1 MENFLKDLGFAARSL
16 RKNPAFAATALLTLA
31 LGIGV
36 STAIFSVVNA
46 VLLRPLPY
54 AAADRLVIAWGE
66 LRNRNVLNFP
76 FSPGDFRDLKEEANL
91 FEDFAGVTTGRA
103 QVTGDNGGEP
113 EQITNAGATPNIFRL
128 LGARVQLGRDF
139 TDKDAMPQPRP
150 PQAAPGA
157 PPAAAPATP
166 PLAFIAI
173 LSHEFWQRRY
183 GGDRGILGKSI
194 DVGGGRA
201 EVVGVLQPGFELLFP
216 PRAGLEKMPDIW
228 FALRID
234 YDNASRRDVF
244 LRVIG
249 RLKPGVTVAQGQAQ
263 AEAIAA
269 GFRKRFPIDETAGYH
284 IRIEGMHDDM
294 VSEVRPA
301 ILALMG
307 AVMFVLLIACANV
320 ANLLLVRSSAR
331 ERELAVRAALG
342 GSPWR
347 LVRQMFAESLLL
359 AGGGAAL
366 GLVLAFAG
374 IRVLM
379 AMAPANLPRLETVDL
394 DPLVLGFTIGCAV
407 ISALLF
413 GIIPALRASRPD
425 LADVLRASGRTPGL
439 GGGRLVRNGVVA
451 AEVALSFVLLIGS
464 GLMVRSFVA
473 LSHVDPGY
481 DPENVLTF
489 SLFNPRLR
497 QPQERAVFM
506 TRVHDR
512 LAGLPGVRAVTAA
525 SPFPLDGQLAN
536 ARYGTEEAAANPA
549 KFQQANTFIVY
560 PGYFEAMRTKLVAGR
575 TLQTVDN
582 RDSATV
588 VIIDTKLAARTFPGQ
603 DPVGK
608 RLLIRVR
615 TQEPEWFQ
623 VIGVVAHERHESLAA
638 DGKEQ
643 MFFADGLFG
652 HGVASTWAVRTS
664 TEPSSITGAVRA
676 AIKEID
682 PSLAIADVQP
692 YAHYVDRAMAPTRF
706 ALVLI
711 GIFAGIA
718 AILAAVGLYGVLSTL
733 VRMRTAEIGLRMA
746 FGAQQLSIMQL
757 IVGQGLRLSAVGIVI
772 GGAAALALTRTMR
785 SMLVQVSPTD
795 PVTFA
800 AIIVLFV
807 MIATLASWVPARRAA
822 NLDPTR
828 ALREE

>member
-1 MENFLKDLGFAARSL
+1 
-16 RKNPAFAATALLTLA
+16 
-31 LGIGV
+31 
-36 STAIFSVVNA
+36 
-46 VLLRPLPY
+46 
-54 AAADRLVIAWGE
+54 
-66 LRNRNVLNFP
+66 
-76 FSPGDFRDLKEEANL
+76 
-91 FEDFAGVTTGRA
+91 
-103 QVTGDNGGEP
+103 
-113 EQITNAGATPNIFRL
+113 
-128 LGARVQLGRDF
+128 VQLGRDF

-157 PPAAAPATP
+157 APAAPATP
-166 PLAFIAI
+166 PLPFIAI

-183 GGDRGILGKSI
+183 GGDRAILGKSI

-216 PRAGLEKMPDIW
+216 PRAGLEKMPDVW

-249 RLKPGVTVAQGQAQ
+249 RMKPGVTIAQAQ
-263 AEAIAA
+263 AQTEAIAA
-269 GFRKRFPIDETAGYH
+269 DFRRRFPIDETAGYH
-284 IRIEGMHDDM
+284 INVVGMHDDI

-301 ILALMG
+301 IIALMG
-307 AVMFVLLIACANV
+307 AVIFVLLIACANV

-359 AGGGAAL
+359 AAGGALL
-366 GLVLAFAG
+366 GLVLAWLG
-374 IRVLM
+374 TRLLV
-379 AMAPANLPRLETVDL
+379 AMAPANLPRLDTVDL
-394 DPLVLGFTIGCAV
+394 DPLVLGFTIACAG

-413 GIIPALRASRPD
+413 GVLPALRASRPD

-439 GGGRLVRNGVVA
+439 GAGRLLRSGVVA

-481 DPENVLTF
+481 NPANLLTF
-489 SLFNPRLR
+489 SLFNPRAR
-497 QPQERAVFM
+497 TPDERAVFM
-506 TRVHDR
+506 RRVHDR
-512 LAGLPGVRAVTAA
+512 LAAVPGVRAVTAA

-536 ARYGTEEAAANPA
+536 ARYGTEEAVANPA
-549 KFQQANTFIVY
+549 KFQQANTFVVY
-560 PGYFEAMRTKLVAGR
+560 PGYFDVMKTKLIAGR
-575 TLQTVDN
+575 TLEQGDD

-588 VIIDTKLAARTFPGQ
+588 VIIDTQLAAKTFPGQ
-603 DPVGK
+603 NPVGK

-623 VIGVVAHERHESLAA
+623 VIGVVAHQAHQSLAS
-638 DGKEQ
+638 DPKEE

-652 HGVASTWAVRTS
+652 HGVASTWAVRTNVD
-664 TEPSSITGAVRA
+664 PSSVTSAVRS

-682 PSLAIADVQP
+682 PSLAIADVRP
-692 YAHYVDRAMAPTRF
+692 FSVSVDNAMAPTRF

-711 GIFAGIA
+711 GIFAAIA

-733 VRMRTAEIGLRMA
+733 VRLRTAEIGLRMA
-746 FGAQQLSIMQL
+746 FGAQHTSIMQL
-757 IVGQGLRLSAVGIVI
+757 VVGQGLRLSAVGIVI
-772 GGAAALALTRTMR
+772 GGAAALALTRAMQ
-785 SMLVQVSPTD
+785 SMLVGVSPTD
-795 PVTFA
+795 PVTFVA
-800 AIIVLFV
+800 MVLLFII
-807 MIATLASWVPARRAA
+807 IATAASWVPARRAA

>member
-1 MENFLKDLGFAARSL
+1 
-16 RKNPAFAATALLTLA
+16 
-31 LGIGV
+31 
-36 STAIFSVVNA
+36 

-54 AAADRLVIAWGE
+54 ARADRLVLAWGE
-66 LRNRNVLNFP
+66 LRNRNVLDFP
-76 FSPGDFRDLKEEANL
+76 FSPGDFRDLKEQANL
-91 FEDFAGVTTGRA
+91 YEDFAGVTTGRA
-103 QVTGDNGGEP
+103 QVTGDGGEP
-113 EQITNAGATPNIFRL
+113 EQVTNAGATPNIFRL
-128 LGARVQLGRDF
+128 LGARIQLGRDF
-139 TDKDAMPQPRP
+139 TDKDALPQPRP
-150 PQAAPGA
+150 PQQPGA
-157 PPAAAPATP
+157 GANAGPPPQPLPA
-166 PLAFIAI
+166 IAI

-183 GGDRGILGKSI
+183 GGDRNILGKSI
-194 DVGGGRA
+194 DAGGGRA

-269 GFRKRFPIDETAGYH
+269 DFRRRFPIDETAGYH

-359 AGGGAAL
+359 AAGGAVL
-366 GLVLAFAG
+366 GLVLAWLG
-374 IRVLM
+374 IRILT
-379 AMAPANLPRLETVDL
+379 ALAPANLPRLDTVSV
-394 DPLVLGFTIGCAV
+394 DPLVLAFTIGCAAV
-407 ISALLF
+407 SALLF
-413 GIIPALRASRPD
+413 GVVPALRASRPD

-439 GGGRLVRNGVVA
+439 GGGRLLRSGVVA

-481 DPENVLTF
+481 DPENMLTF

-497 QPQERAVFM
+497 TPDERAVFM
-506 TRVHDR
+506 KRVHDR
-512 LAGLPGVRAVTAA
+512 LTALPSVRSVTAA

-575 TLQTVDN
+575 TFETIDD

-588 VIIDTKLAARTFPGQ
+588 VIIDTKLAAKTFPGAN
-603 DPVGK
+603 PVGK

-623 VIGVVAHERHESLAA
+623 VIGVVAHERHESLAS

-652 HGVASTWAVRTS
+652 HGVASTWAVRASGDPTS
-664 TEPSSITGAVRA
+664 LTGPVRA
-676 AIKEID
+676 AIREID
-682 PSLAIADVQP
+682 PLLAIADVQP
-692 YAHYVDRAMAPTRF
+692 YAAYVDRAMAPTRF

-711 GIFAGIA
+711 GIFAAIA

-733 VRMRTAEIGLRMA
+733 VRLRTAEIGLRMA
-746 FGAQQLSIMQL
+746 FGAQQLSIMRL
-757 IVGQGLRLSAVGIVI
+757 IVGQGLRLSIVGIVV
-772 GGAAALALTRTMR
+772 GGLAALALTRAMQ
-785 SMLVQVSPTD
+785 SMLVGVSPTD
-795 PVTFA
+795 PLTFA
-800 AIIVLFV
+800 AIVVLFV
-807 MIATLASWVPARRAA
+807 AIATLASWVPARRAA